1 METASLSEVEPNC
14 YLWILADH
22 RYINIVVQN
31 VPIKNIMFYFWAKF
45 VIQYRDFIVDNNVNC

>member
-14 YLWILADH
+14 YRWILADH

-31 VPIKNIMFYFWAKF
+31 VPIKNIIFYF
-45 VIQYRDFIVDNNVNC
+45 